1 MLPLISLLS
10 GCVSPF
16 SFFLP
21 FSDVFWI
28 QDEAGLDRIKRRNLL
43 DRAQASLAVS
53 LGLSNESYFASIQFR
68 ETLNPASSL
77 EERQQRLLEMLNE
90 KKDDLPSQAAL
101 LITKPEALNLLA
113 EQSPRVRLDGDRVA
127 HGYRERSWYEGAV
140 FCSVGKDKIA
150 LTSLLDYVSP
160 VAQ

>member
-21 FSDVFWI
+21 SSDVFWI

-53 LGLSNESYFASIQFR
+53 LGLSDESYSASIQFR
-68 ETLNPASSL
+68 ETLNSSSSL
-77 EERQQRLLEMLNE
+77 QERQQRLLEMLTE
-90 KKDDLPSQAAL
+90 KKDNLPSQAVL

-113 EQSPRVRLDGDRVA
+113 ERSPRVRLDGDRVA

-140 FCSVGKDKIA
+140 SRSVGKDRIA

-160 VAQ
+160 AAL

>member
-140 FCSVGKDKIA
+140 FRSVGKDKIA

-160 VAQ
+160 AAR